1 MQGAAAGLFD
11 PRESRG
17 SPGAKPPMVATATVA
32 AAPRAYSA
40 ELERLRARMPPT
52 VPPPSAPPPGPAIPP
67 IPNFA
72 RVRSSDSD
80 LAAASAAA
88 PKPPSPVPKI
98 PNFGRALSGLSS
110 SSSSSVSGSLSAR
123 SPDKPGAA
131 DELEAR
137 RPLTARGLVPRSEL
151 GLTPR
156 SAAMLGPRPGD
167 RSMRGM
173 EALLIVP
180 ETAMATPRG
189 ENHLLTP
196 RGDLT
201 PRSPRGTGS
210 RAASMTSAVTSAA
223 GTCAAGGGAS
233 VAGAAPQRAA
243 EGRRPNGLED
253 WLRPAFDAA
262 RSEAG
267 GKGGAHGW
275 LRAAVG
281 ASVRV
286 VVGELSVEHAAA
298 TDEPVVVHADALRRV
313 VPRRGERA
321 RVVLGE
327 SRALEGEVLSVEGG
341 VAVLKI
347 APSAAEVLGQVGG
360 GDPRRVRVLPLDALC
375 RVE

>member
-11 PRESRG
+11 ESRG

-52 VPPPSAPPPGPAIPP
+52 VPPPSAPPPAPGPVIPP

-80 LAAASAAA
+80 LASASAAA

-137 RPLTARGLVPRSEL
+137 RPLTARGLIPRSEL

-173 EALLIVP
+173 EALLTVP

-201 PRSPRGTGS
+201 PRSPRGTGRPSRRGSVECRAPCRAPTQGHGGGS
-210 RAASMTSAVTSAA
+210 RAASMTSAVTSAGGA
-223 GTCAAGGGAS
+223 SVAGGGAS
-233 VAGAAPQRAA
+233 VASAAPQRAA

-267 GKGGAHGW
+267 SKGGA
-275 LRAAVG
+275 LAASEG
-281 ASVRV
+281 L
-286 VVGELSVEHAAA
+286 GG
-298 TDEPVVVHADALRRV
+298 
-313 VPRRGERA
+313 PRR
-321 RVVLGE
+321 
-327 SRALEGEVLSVEGG
+327 
-341 VAVLKI
+341 
-347 APSAAEVLGQVGG
+347 
-360 GDPRRVRVLPLDALC
+360 
-375 RVE
+375 

>member
-1 MQGAAAGLFD
+1 MRALLSVHTVVGRRDGMHCASATRLFD
-11 PRESRG
+11 KNLSPRGSPRESRG
-17 SPGAKPPMVATATVA
+17 SPGAKPPMVATATIA

-52 VPPPSAPPPGPAIPP
+52 VPPPSAPPPAPGPVIPP

-80 LAAASAAA
+80 LASASAAA

-98 PNFGRALSGLSS
+98 PNFGRALSGLCSS
-110 SSSSSVSGSLSAR
+110 SSSSLSGSLSAR
-123 SPDKPGAA
+123 PPDKPGAA

-137 RPLTARGLVPRSEL
+137 RPLTARGLTPRSEL

-173 EALLIVP
+173 EALLSVP

-189 ENHLLTP
+189 ESHLLTP

-201 PRSPRGTGS
+201 PRSPRGTGRPSRRGSDECRARTQGRAGGS
-210 RAASMTSAVTSAA
+210 RAASMTSDVMSACGNSADRA
-223 GTCAAGGGAS
+223 GAGS
-233 VAGAAPQRAA
+233 AGAAPQRAA

-262 RSEAG
+262 RLEAG
-267 GKGGAHGW
+267 GSA
-275 LRAAVG
+275 G
-281 ASVRV
+281 ASMASDD
-286 VVGELSVEHAAA
+286 L
-298 TDEPVVVHADALRRV
+298 
-313 VPRRGERA
+313 
-321 RVVLGE
+321 
-327 SRALEGEVLSVEGG
+327 
-341 VAVLKI
+341 
-347 APSAAEVLGQVGG
+347 
-360 GDPRRVRVLPLDALC
+360 
-375 RVE
+375 

>member
-1 MQGAAAGLFD
+1 MQGAAAD
-11 PRESRG
+11 KNPRESRG

-98 PNFGRALSGLSS
+98 PNFGRALSGLCSS
-110 SSSSSVSGSLSAR
+110 SSSSLSGSLSAR
-123 SPDKPGAA
+123 PPDKPGAA

-137 RPLTARGLVPRSEL
+137 RPLTARGLTPRSEL

-173 EALLIVP
+173 EVLLIVP

-201 PRSPRGTGS
+201 PRSPRGTGRPSRRGSVECRAPTQGHGGGS
-210 RAASMTSAVTSAA
+210 RAASMTSAVTSAG
-223 GTCAAGGGAS
+223 GTCAAGG
-233 VAGAAPQRAA
+233 GAAPQRAA

-267 GKGGAHGW
+267 GKGGA
-275 LRAAVG
+275 LAA
-281 ASVRV
+281 S
-286 VVGELSVEHAAA
+286 EDL
-298 TDEPVVVHADALRRV
+298 
-313 VPRRGERA
+313 
-321 RVVLGE
+321 
-327 SRALEGEVLSVEGG
+327 
-341 VAVLKI
+341 
-347 APSAAEVLGQVGG
+347 
-360 GDPRRVRVLPLDALC
+360 
-375 RVE
+375 

>member
-11 PRESRG
+11 DKNPRESRG

-137 RPLTARGLVPRSEL
+137 RPLTARGLIPRSEL

-201 PRSPRGTGS
+201 PRSPRGTGRPSRRGAVECRAPCRAPTQGHVGGS
-210 RAASMTSAVTSAA
+210 RAASITSAVTSAA
-223 GTCAAGGGAS
+223 DTCGGGGGGGAS
-233 VAGAAPQRAA
+233 VAGAAPQRTA

-267 GKGGAHGW
+267 GKGGA
-275 LRAAVG
+275 LAA
-281 ASVRV
+281 S
-286 VVGELSVEHAAA
+286 EDL
-298 TDEPVVVHADALRRV
+298 
-313 VPRRGERA
+313 
-321 RVVLGE
+321 
-327 SRALEGEVLSVEGG
+327 
-341 VAVLKI
+341 
-347 APSAAEVLGQVGG
+347 
-360 GDPRRVRVLPLDALC
+360 
-375 RVE
+375 

>member
-1 MQGAAAGLFD
+1 MTGPAPSVNNIDDLKRRQMQGAAAGLFD
-11 PRESRG
+11 RESRG

-137 RPLTARGLVPRSEL
+137 RPLTARGLIPRSEL

-201 PRSPRGTGS
+201 PRSPRGTGRPSRRGAVECRAPTQGHGGGS

-267 GKGGAHGW
+267 GKGGA
-275 LRAAVG
+275 LAASG
-281 ASVRV
+281 RTSE
-286 VVGELSVEHAAA
+286 GLGDDL
-298 TDEPVVVHADALRRV
+298 TDCD
-313 VPRRGERA
+313 
-321 RVVLGE
+321 
-327 SRALEGEVLSVEGG
+327 
-341 VAVLKI
+341 
-347 APSAAEVLGQVGG
+347 
-360 GDPRRVRVLPLDALC
+360 
-375 RVE
+375 